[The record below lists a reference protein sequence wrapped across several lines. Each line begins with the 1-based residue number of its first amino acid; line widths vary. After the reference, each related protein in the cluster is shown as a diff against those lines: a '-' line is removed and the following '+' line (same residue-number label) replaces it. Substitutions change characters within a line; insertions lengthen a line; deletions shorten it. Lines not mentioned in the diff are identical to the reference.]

1 MKPFYITTAIVYANA
16 DPHIGFAL
24 ELIYADVLA
33 RYYRMSG
40 RDVRYLT
47 GTDEHGSK
55 ISRKAEEAGKE
66 PKIFVDEIAARV
78 RELADELNIGNDD
91 FIQTTE
97 ERHHKS
103 VEAFWKRV
111 DKAGYI
117 YKKAYKGLYCVGCES
132 FKTEKDL
139 VVDVCPD
146 HKTPCEEVEEE
157 NYFFK
162 LSAFQEK
169 LEKLYEE
176 RPDFVVPETKF
187 NEMKQ
192 LLKSGLEDIS
202 ISRSTKMLK
211 WGIPVPGD
219 DGQVI
224 YVWFDALVNYIS
236 AIGYGE
242 DDKMMRKYWPADI
255 HIIGKEIN
263 RFHSVLWPA
272 MLMAAGVKV
281 PQQIGVHGWITVDGE
296 KMSKTRGNV
305 LDPFDLIDRY
315 GTEPLR
321 YFMMREIPFHSD
333 GDFSFKRFEERFNN
347 DLANELGNLL
357 NRAVAMTDRYL
368 GGVVPA
374 VVDYNVKS
382 HWTQYRKSME
392 DLRFH
397 DGLEAAW
404 KIVRDM
410 NKFID
415 DKKPWELG
423 KLDDKTEVS
432 VVLYTLL
439 EALRHVAWMIMP
451 VTPETS
457 YKIFEAI
464 GTSVVEQAQMPM
476 KEAAIWGGLQPGA
489 KVILGEQLFPRIET
503 KKE

>member
-1 MKPFYITTAIVYANA
+1 
-16 DPHIGFAL
+16 
-24 ELIYADVLA
+24 
-33 RYYRMSG
+33 
-40 RDVRYLT
+40 
-47 GTDEHGSK
+47 
-55 ISRKAEEAGKE
+55 
-66 PKIFVDEIAARV
+66 
-78 RELADELNIGNDD
+78 
-91 FIQTTE
+91 
-97 ERHHKS
+97 
-103 VEAFWKRV
+103 
-111 DKAGYI
+111 
-117 YKKAYKGLYCVGCES
+117 
-132 FKTEKDL
+132 
-139 VVDVCPD
+139 
-146 HKTPCEEVEEE
+146 
-157 NYFFK
+157 
-162 LSAFQEK
+162 
-169 LEKLYEE
+169 
-176 RPDFVVPETKF
+176 
-187 NEMKQ
+187 
-192 LLKSGLEDIS
+192 
-202 ISRSTKMLK
+202 
-211 WGIPVPGD
+211 
-219 DGQVI
+219 
-224 YVWFDALVNYIS
+224 
-236 AIGYGE
+236 
-242 DDKMMRKYWPADI
+242 
-255 HIIGKEIN
+255 
-263 RFHSVLWPA
+263 